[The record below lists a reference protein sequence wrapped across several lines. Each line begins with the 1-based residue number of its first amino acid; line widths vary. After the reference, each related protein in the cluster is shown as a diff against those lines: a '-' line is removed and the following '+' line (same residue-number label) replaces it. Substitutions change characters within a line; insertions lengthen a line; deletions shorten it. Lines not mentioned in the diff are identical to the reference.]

1 MSANHAAFN
10 LIFRFVENYISPVAG
25 RISSQRHVMAI
36 RDGFISAMPFMI
48 VGSFLLVFA
57 YPPFSPDTT
66 WGFARAWLD
75 LAKEFEGR
83 ILTPFDMTMG
93 IMSIYICAAIAYN
106 LGKHYEK
113 SNQLDPF
120 MCAMLSIMAF
130 LLVAAPKTNGNLPV
144 DSLGGTGIFTAI
156 LVAVYCVEMMRFL
169 KAHNI
174 GIRLPDQV
182 PPMIKNSFDLLIPVL
197 VVVLTL
203 YPLSLLIQHH
213 FDMLI
218 PQAIMAIFKPL
229 VSAADSLP
237 AILLA
242 VLVGHLL
249 WFAGIHGA
257 AIVSGM
263 LQMFWLTNLGMNQQA
278 LAQGAPLP
286 HIFMEAFWTFFIV
299 IGGSGAT
306 MGLVFC
312 YLRSRSA
319 HLRSIGRLSVV
330 PSLFNINEP
339 VIFGTPIVMNPVF
352 FIPFLLAPMVNAVLA
367 WAAMKLDLI
376 GRVISVFNNCLF
388 QPAVPA
394 LLNIRQAIA
403 LAAGSTDELP
413 FPQNDRTPERIILAI
428 RKLFFEEAVLTQSG
442 NFFISEQ
449 GFHFTQIPVD
459 QVTRIAPDKFAI
471 DITRGFKRLNDR
483 LESRSDQLFHP

>member
-10 LIFRFVENYISPVAG
+10 LIFRFVENYVSPIAG

-75 LAKEFEGR
+75 MAKQFEGQ

-93 IMSIYICAAIAYN
+93 VMSLYICAAIAYN
-106 LGKHYEK
+106 LGKHYVK
-113 SNQLDPF
+113 THQLDPF
-120 MCAMLSIMAF
+120 MCAMLSLMAF
-130 LLVAAPKTNGNLPV
+130 LLVAAPKTKGALPV

-156 LVAVYCVEMMRFL
+156 LVAIYCVEMMRFL

-174 GIRLPDQV
+174 
-182 PPMIKNSFDLLIPVL
+182 
-197 VVVLTL
+197 
-203 YPLSLLIQHH
+203 
-213 FDMLI
+213 
-218 PQAIMAIFKPL
+218 
-229 VSAADSLP
+229 
-237 AILLA
+237 
-242 VLVGHLL
+242 
-249 WFAGIHGA
+249 GIHGA

-263 LQMFWLTNLGMNQQA
+263 LQMFWLTNLGANQTA
-278 LAQGAPLP
+278 LAASQPLP

-330 PSLFNINEP
+330 PSIFNINEP

-367 WAAMKLDLI
+367 WAAMKFDLI
-376 GRVISVFNNCLF
+376 GRVISVVPWTA
-388 QPAVPA
+388 PAPVGAAWA
-394 LLNIRQAIA
+394 LGWDFRAAILVLV
-403 LAAGSTDELP
+403 LACVSAIIYFP
-413 FPQNDRTPERIILAI
+413 FFKVYEKQLLQQEA
-428 RKLFFEEAVLTQSG
+428 EEAQRNG
-442 NFFISEQ
+442 EEENQ
-449 GFHFTQIPVD
+449 
-459 QVTRIAPDKFAI
+459 QVA
-471 DITRGFKRLNDR
+471 
-483 LESRSDQLFHP
+483 

>member
-1 MSANHAAFN
+1 
-10 LIFRFVENYISPVAG
+10 
-25 RISSQRHVMAI
+25 
-36 RDGFISAMPFMI
+36 
-48 VGSFLLVFA
+48 LL
-57 YPPFSPDTT
+57 S
-66 WGFARAWLD
+66 
-75 LAKEFEGR
+75 
-83 ILTPFDMTMG
+83 
-93 IMSIYICAAIAYN
+93 
-106 LGKHYEK
+106 
-113 SNQLDPF
+113 
-120 MCAMLSIMAF
+120 
-130 LLVAAPKTNGNLPV
+130 
-144 DSLGGTGIFTAI
+144 
-156 LVAVYCVEMMRFL
+156 
-169 KAHNI
+169 

-203 YPLSLLIQHH
+203 YPLSLFIQSQ

-242 VLVGHLL
+242 VLIGHLL

-263 LQMFWLTNLGMNQQA
+263 LQMFWLTNLGMNQTA
-278 LAQGAPLP
+278 LAQSAPLP

-330 PSLFNINEP
+330 PSIFNINEP

-376 GRVISVFNNCLF
+376 GRVISVVPWTA
-388 QPAVPA
+388 PAPVGAAWA
-394 LLNIRQAIA
+394 LGWDFRAAVLVVLLALVSAIIYYPFFKVYEKQL
-403 LAAGSTDELP
+403 LAQEA
-413 FPQNDRTPERIILAI
+413 
-428 RKLFFEEAVLTQSG
+428 EEAQRADEES
-442 NFFISEQ
+442 Q
-449 GFHFTQIPVD
+449 
-459 QVTRIAPDKFAI
+459 QVA
-471 DITRGFKRLNDR
+471 
-483 LESRSDQLFHP
+483 

>member
-1 MSANHAAFN
+1 FAPYQDFLLRHNLTRFFDIPITFTNNFLAVIVAF
-10 LIFRFVENYISPVAG
+10 SVAYTLAKNFD
-25 RISSQRHVMAI
+25 V
-36 RDGFISAMPFMI
+36 DGFMSGLISMI
-48 VGSFLLVFA
+48 SFF
-57 YPPFSPDTT
+57 
-66 WGFARAWLD
+66 
-75 LAKEFEGR
+75 
-83 ILTPFDMTMG
+83 ILTPYDLGEIGPLGQSFSIPGQWLGPMG
-93 IMSIYICAAIAYN
+93 
-106 LGKHYEK
+106 L
-113 SNQLDPF
+113 
-120 MCAMLSIMAF
+120 
-130 LLVAAPKTNGNLPV
+130 
-144 DSLGGTGIFTAI
+144 FTAI
-156 LVAVYCVEMMRFL
+156 LVAIYCVEMMRFL

-203 YPLSLLIQHH
+203 YPLSLFIQHH

-242 VLVGHLL
+242 VLIGHLL

-299 IGGSGAT
+299 VGGSGAT

-376 GRVISVFNNCLF
+376 GRVISVVPWTA
-388 QPAVPA
+388 PAPIGGAWA
-394 LLNIRQAIA
+394 LGWDFRAAILVIV
-403 LAAGSTDELP
+403 LACVSAIIYFP
-413 FPQNDRTPERIILAI
+413 FFKVYEKQLLAQEA
-428 RKLFFEEAVLTQSG
+428 EEAERA
-442 NFFISEQ
+442 EQ
-449 GFHFTQIPVD
+449 
-459 QVTRIAPDKFAI
+459 
-471 DITRGFKRLNDR
+471 
-483 LESRSDQLFHP
+483 ESQQTA